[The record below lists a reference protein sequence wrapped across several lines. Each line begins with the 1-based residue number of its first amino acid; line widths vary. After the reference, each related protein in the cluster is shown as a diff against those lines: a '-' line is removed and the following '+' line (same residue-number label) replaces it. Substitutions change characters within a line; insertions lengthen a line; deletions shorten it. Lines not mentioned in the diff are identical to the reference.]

1 VINEAESERQRQKKE
16 CEVVV
21 SERDILGTQV
31 VSAIVCGLSITR
43 IFPSLAWYYR
53 HGTRPLFTFGIDYAA
68 ADLHDHP
75 ARTQLVRRN
84 DELALLHEK
93 IRMQQSSLEKGAQH
107 YKMRVKEVENLRQQI
122 SDVQREL
129 KGLGSSVA
137 TMHSLRNEIYQLQ
150 RELLQERTKVRALS
164 EELENPMN
172 VHRWRKLEGS
182 DPASF
187 ELVQKIHML
196 QKRLIEKSEEVVDKD
211 LLLHRK
217 DRLYAELK
225 QILARQPGPE
235 VAEQLTVYQAS
246 LAERDQQMQ
255 QMGEELALFNAQ
267 AAEYKEEIAR
277 ITRELRE
284 VKRKYFEQKKKETVE
299 RDRVRAERAQEER
312 EAQVQESRMTVARFT
327 GGGFN
332 LSQGAS

>member
-1 VINEAESERQRQKKE
+1 MINEAESERQRQKKE

-150 RELLQERTKVRALS
+150 RELLQERTKVIASGGPRPSPRPSAAHLAPWLNLNPMWPAFSRCALS
-164 EELENPMN
+164 
-172 VHRWRKLEGS
+172 RRSWRT
-182 DPASF
+182 P
-187 ELVQKIHML
+187 
-196 QKRLIEKSEEVVDKD
+196 
-211 LLLHRK
+211 
-217 DRLYAELK
+217 
-225 QILARQPGPE
+225 
-235 VAEQLTVYQAS
+235 
-246 LAERDQQMQ
+246 
-255 QMGEELALFNAQ
+255 
-267 AAEYKEEIAR
+267 
-277 ITRELRE
+277 
-284 VKRKYFEQKKKETVE
+284 
-299 RDRVRAERAQEER
+299 
-312 EAQVQESRMTVARFT
+312 
-327 GGGFN
+327 
-332 LSQGAS
+332 